1 MAAPL
6 LSMGAVGRVS
16 CQPYYVKSVYP
27 VPELN
32 PQPLLR
38 IPEPPFPNNLVY
50 PRYRVY
56 LEARVIPVPGMAD
69 IDTHIEP
76 IQP

>member
-32 PQPLLR
+32 PRPLLQ
-38 IPEPPFPNNLVY
+38 IPEPPFP
-50 PRYRVY
+50 RT
-56 LEARVIPVPGMAD
+56 I
-69 IDTHIEP
+69 
-76 IQP
+76 